1 MWVKT
6 RIEAERARQFLKEH
20 RNGHKKGRIVIGIGR
35 QQGVIIYLYQSGAV
49 RFEIPPRSPGLQT
62 MVEAWLSNIGR
73 RVAVGEVFQGIVT
86 SVKTFGAFVM
96 IMPDQEALL
105 HISRYRGGLVPLAND
120 LVSVMVEEIDLN
132 GHVNL
137 TM

>member
-1 MWVKT
+1 
-6 RIEAERARQFLKEH
+6 
-20 RNGHKKGRIVIGIGR
+20 
-35 QQGVIIYLYQSGAV
+35 
-49 RFEIPPRSPGLQT
+49 